1 MLLPKNTDDPD
12 SPIWSVQTIA
22 QFLRVNRALWQIWK
36 KSLDVKPKIEEI
48 LLNDDVSGKTINDI
62 ND

>member
-22 QFLRVNRALWQIWK
+22 QFLRVNRALWQIWNK
-36 KSLDVKPKIEEI
+36 GSEIVPRVEGI
-48 LLNDDVSGKTINDI
+48 LLNDDVSDKTIKEI